1 MGAAEVKV
9 LTDEAM
15 DDVAKSSARLF
26 DYTVN
31 PANRRSLDLQ
41 KLKKETENNDARLK
55 MLQRMREKAEGSEN
69 KRQVP
74 FVPFAQGGKKDRENY
89 GDFFLKQLI
98 KEIPAEK
105 DNVQWIGVA
114 PTTLSQAPKLEGR
127 ILSGAKGRLGN
138 WEFYGTSDGK
148 MGIKG
153 VKGVKRIYKDKRGN
167 FDNVIV
173 DTNPNPDSILMTIM
187 KRLAKEYDSEVK
199 LIKVAKSDPN
209 KEFKAFRTIP
219 NWDESLAFN
228 KKATGPSDDS
238 IEILHAGS
246 SAQEI
251 AQIADRNLRVERMLP
266 GDTRN
271 YFTTYALK
279 LTPAMKEARMKI
291 YKKEGGLVVDLFK
304 W

>member
-1 MGAAEVKV
+1 
-9 LTDEAM
+9 
-15 DDVAKSSARLF
+15 
-26 DYTVN
+26 
-31 PANRRSLDLQ
+31 
-41 KLKKETENNDARLK
+41 
-55 MLQRMREKAEGSEN
+55 
-69 KRQVP
+69 
-74 FVPFAQGGKKDRENY
+74 
-89 GDFFLKQLI
+89 
-98 KEIPAEK
+98 
-105 DNVQWIGVA
+105 
-114 PTTLSQAPKLEGR
+114 
-127 ILSGAKGRLGN
+127 
-138 WEFYGTSDGK
+138 

-153 VKGVKRIYKDKRGN
+153 VKGVKRVPTDNRGN
-167 FDNVIV
+167 TKSEAV